1 VEKERKKTV
10 AVGLLL
16 SATTLASL
24 TALYNTQRNAQELE
38 KEIAVLRQHENRYA
52 IDRSISVQM
61 EEIAYEQK
69 EISDEQ
75 REQALQQ
82 TRVANEMRH
91 RSEIE
96 RQNAIEAERNA
107 VASERKAL
115 IASAIADS
123 QRVMAEHQRM
133 QAEFSKRVADTLS
146 YIALG
151 RSLGS
156 ISTIQE
162 QVGNHEIADL
172 LAYAAYHFTSQYRG
186 DVYNHSVYQA
196 LMSQSRGK
204 LTWTMHRGVPTNLI
218 FLPGE
223 DNKLVTISNYGE
235 IVLNEKNG
243 NNLKAKHLFNNSNYD
258 FRDILFDKASGSIY
272 CLSTTGHIVV
282 ISNAMKTTKIYQID
296 NVEQPIGIQQVSSN
310 HLLVISKNKLGLF
323 DMRHHNMIK
332 NVKLLPFNVTAIS
345 RKDNSPLLFDDKG
358 KMHLVKGIDNLV
370 TMRTPVEGKVTAY
383 CESKHTGFRAYGM
396 SDGTIYLQHNNGR
409 TQKLVGHRSRISK
422 MKMNGRRLY
431 STSYDG
437 SVNLWVADN
446 EKIDPITLLTTNGWI
461 MNFTFDSSKSAL
473 WLVDAKGSLTE
484 ANMSVDV
491 MVKEIKKKL
500 KRDLT
505 REEWNYFIGRNVP
518 YESFTQNNGKEA
530 RQ

>member
-82 TRVANEMRH
+82 TRVANERRH

-162 QVGNHEIADL
+162 QVGNH
-172 LAYAAYHFTSQYRG
+172 
-186 DVYNHSVYQA
+186 
-196 LMSQSRGK
+196 
-204 LTWTMHRGVPTNLI
+204 
-218 FLPGE
+218 
-223 DNKLVTISNYGE
+223 
-235 IVLNEKNG
+235 
-243 NNLKAKHLFNNSNYD
+243 
-258 FRDILFDKASGSIY
+258 
-272 CLSTTGHIVV
+272 
-282 ISNAMKTTKIYQID
+282 
-296 NVEQPIGIQQVSSN
+296 
-310 HLLVISKNKLGLF
+310 
-323 DMRHHNMIK
+323 
-332 NVKLLPFNVTAIS
+332 
-345 RKDNSPLLFDDKG
+345 
-358 KMHLVKGIDNLV
+358 
-370 TMRTPVEGKVTAY
+370 
-383 CESKHTGFRAYGM
+383 
-396 SDGTIYLQHNNGR
+396 
-409 TQKLVGHRSRISK
+409 
-422 MKMNGRRLY
+422 
-431 STSYDG
+431 
-437 SVNLWVADN
+437 
-446 EKIDPITLLTTNGWI
+446 
-461 MNFTFDSSKSAL
+461 
-473 WLVDAKGSLTE
+473 
-484 ANMSVDV
+484 
-491 MVKEIKKKL
+491 
-500 KRDLT
+500 
-505 REEWNYFIGRNVP
+505 
-518 YESFTQNNGKEA
+518 
-530 RQ
+530 